1 MHVKMKQVLFW
12 LMILGAVAVLASC
25 NNNSTPQTITKD
37 SGWYFVADQNNYEI
51 MKLKRN
57 DTTYSAWVVD
67 FQRPVLDS
75 TGRQAADSLHRKIFY
90 NSWQPIDGKLVGSK
104 LK

>member
-1 MHVKMKQVLFW
+1 MQITTKNILFW
-12 LMILGAVAVLASC
+12 LTILGAVAVLASC
-25 NNNSTPQTITKD
+25 NTSTPKTVTQD
-37 SGWYFVADQNNYEI
+37 SGWYFVANNDNYEI
-51 MKLKRN
+51 MKLRRN

-75 TGRQAADSLHRKIFY
+75 TGRQATDSLHRKIFY
-90 NSWQPIDGKLVGSK
+90 NSWQPIDGKLVGEK

>member
-1 MHVKMKQVLFW
+1 MRTNTKNILFW
-12 LMILGAVAVLASC
+12 LTILGAVAVLASC
-25 NNNSTPQTITKD
+25 NNKPSHVVTQD

-51 MKLKRN
+51 MKLKHN

-75 TGRQAADSLHRKIFY
+75 TGRQATDSLHRKIFY

>member
-1 MHVKMKQVLFW
+1 MHTNTKNILFW
-12 LMILGAVAVLASC
+12 LTILVAVAVLASC
-25 NNNSTPQTITKD
+25 NTNAPKTVTQD

-75 TGRQAADSLHRKIFY
+75 TGRQATDSLHRKIFY